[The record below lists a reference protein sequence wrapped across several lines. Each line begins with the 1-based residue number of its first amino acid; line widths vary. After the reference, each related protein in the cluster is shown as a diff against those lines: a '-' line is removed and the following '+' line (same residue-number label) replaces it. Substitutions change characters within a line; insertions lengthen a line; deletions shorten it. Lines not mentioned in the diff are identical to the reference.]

1 MGNCATQ
8 QVSRQYHQILTQSQS
23 IYLHLNFGKQL
34 SNANCQHFRAQPRLL
49 PCRHENLWVRN
60 LVMLFLSLVNA
71 KLLIESVLILLPNCF
86 VEVWVEQLL

>member
-1 MGNCATQ
+1 
-8 QVSRQYHQILTQSQS
+8 
-23 IYLHLNFGKQL
+23 
-34 SNANCQHFRAQPRLL
+34 
-49 PCRHENLWVRN
+49 LWVRN